1 MTQQSNRT
9 GPSREWL
16 LRMADVEDS
25 CPSVSVG
32 GMACDLDLLAPP
44 NSNGQRIFGRLVE
57 FARRQLGMSVE
68 QLANEADIELSEIVE
83 IEMHDETVPRVRTVF
98 QLAKALKIPEG
109 RLMEVAGLA
118 TPRPEISHAALKF
131 AARSESTA
139 KLTFNEREALEE
151 FVKVLVE
158 VSDGGMRD

>member
-16 LRMADVEDS
+16 LKMAKIEDT

-32 GMACDLDLLAPP
+32 GMACELDLLAPAR
-44 NSNGQRIFGRLVE
+44 SDVQRIFGRLVE

-68 QLANEADIELSEIVE
+68 QLANAADIELSEIVE
-83 IEMHDETVPRVRTVF
+83 IEMHVEPIPRVRTVV

-131 AARSESTA
+131 AARSEPTS
-139 KLTFNEREALEE
+139 KLTNNEREALDE

-158 VSDGGMRD
+158 VSDGKIGD

>member
-1 MTQQSNRT
+1 MTQESNRT

-16 LRMADVEDS
+16 RKMAEIEDT

-32 GMACDLDLLAPP
+32 GMACELDMLGPAH
-44 NSNGQRIFGRLVE
+44 SNMQPIFGRFVE

-68 QLANEADIELSEIVE
+68 QLANAADIELSEIVE
-83 IEMHDETVPRVRTVF
+83 IEMHDANIPRVRTVF

-109 RLMEVAGLA
+109 RLMEVAGLV
-118 TPRPEISHAALKF
+118 TPRPETSHAALKF
-131 AARSESTA
+131 AARSEPTS
-139 KLTFNEREALEE
+139 KLTVIQREALEE

-158 VSDGGMRD
+158 VSDGGMSD

>member
-1 MTQQSNRT
+1 
-9 GPSREWL
+9 
-16 LRMADVEDS
+16 
-25 CPSVSVG
+25 VSSFDISIQARASG
-32 GMACDLDLLAPP
+32 DFLAATILE
-44 NSNGQRIFGRLVE
+44 G
-57 FARRQLGMSVE
+57 
-68 QLANEADIELSEIVE
+68 EIVE
-83 IEMHDETVPRVRTVF
+83 IEMYDETIPRVRTVF

-139 KLTFNEREALEE
+139 KLTRNEREALEE